1 MNLTISFPEIE
12 ISNSMIVFYFVYFIT
27 SAFISYAFKQ
37 SNLFFKFFVFF
48 IAIGYIQFLW
58 NGENIYATLSSLA
71 GFIFI
76 YRDVISEF
84 FSSIFSFFD
93 NVFYRIKSFFS
104 SIFSSVAGFFYLIFR
119 VLQWFFNF
127 LAPIFRWIFTRRES
141 PRSKEKRE
149 NSETKSSWWGK
160 YRADKKDESVNQ
172 AKEDLK
178 RAREEAKKRE
188 EQERAEKDG
197 KNAYQTRSDNRS
209 FEEILGLPSPFSKS
223 ELNRAYKTAVSR
235 YHPDKYV
242 HMSEQFQQEAQQ
254 EFVKIQKAYNYLLG
268 RVSDD

>member
-1 MNLTISFPEIE
+1 M
-12 ISNSMIVFYFVYFIT
+12 
-27 SAFISYAFKQ
+27 
-37 SNLFFKFFVFF
+37 
-48 IAIGYIQFLW
+48 
-58 NGENIYATLSSLA
+58 
-71 GFIFI
+71 
-76 YRDVISEF
+76 
-84 FSSIFSFFD
+84 
-93 NVFYRIKSFFS
+93 
-104 SIFSSVAGFFYLIFR
+104 
-119 VLQWFFNF
+119 LQWLFNL
-127 LAPIFRWIFTRRES
+127 LAPIFRWIFTRIES
-141 PRSKEKRE
+141 PRSSEKQE
-149 NSETKSSWWGK
+149 KSQTKSSWWGSWK
-160 YRADKKDESVNQ
+160 SANKDESVNQ
-172 AKEDLK
+172 AKEEFK

-209 FEEILGLPSPFSKS
+209 FEEILGLPTPFSKS

>member
-1 MNLTISFPEIE
+1 MNLTISLPEIE

-37 SNLFFKFFVFF
+37 SNLFFKFFIFF

-58 NGENIYATLSSLA
+58 NGENIEATLSALA

-76 YRDVISEF
+76 YRDIISEL
-84 FSSIFSFFD
+84 FSSIFSFVD

-104 SIFSSVAGFFYLIFR
+104 WIFSGIFGFFYFCFRIFQR
-119 VLQWFFNF
+119 IFDF
-127 LAPIFRWIFTRRES
+127 LAILSRWIFARKPATERKQKNRDNADS
-141 PRSKEKRE
+141 GSWWQKW
-149 NSETKSSWWGK
+149 KSSNK
-160 YRADKKDESVNQ
+160 EESVNQ
-172 AKEDLK
+172 AKEDFK

-188 EQERAEKDG
+188 EQEQQEN
-197 KNAYQTRSDNRS
+197 KNSSYQSKTDNRS
-209 FEEILGLPSPFSKS
+209 FEEILGLPTPFSKA

-242 HMSEQFQQEAQQ
+242 HMSQQFQQEAQQ

-268 RVSDD
+268 RISDD